1 MAQRVVCRVMCVN
14 AALWRGGRAVVERA
28 GAVLA
33 RVVITFG
40 YEQAAGWHR
49 LALCITPANVVQC
62 ATSNA
67 L

>member
-1 MAQRVVCRVMCVN
+1 
-14 AALWRGGRAVVERA
+14 
-28 GAVLA
+28 VLA

-49 LALCITPANVVQC
+49 LALCLPIRNWVQD
-62 ATSNA
+62 ATRHA